1 MDIVR
6 PYDLQALTVGDHQRI
21 YLFALDQHQD
31 SVVIRIEDFHPY
43 VFVELPPFDIHGNDI
58 IWTEWVIDDFVNSFK
73 DDLEGLLVGY
83 QPITGKRLYYYQPE
97 AMGYLQL
104 FLTTQSALQLR
115 KLVKRLEQVYTF
127 HPSGANRQSA
137 MDQQLTGQSCVQAC
151 YRVYELN
158 IKPTTKFLASLDVSP
173 CDPLDLSELT
183 PIKHTETDP
192 RFVAREYRLT
202 VEQFR
207 QAHRRATQQSPP
219 MIHPRILVFDIECY
233 SSSPNRMPQRYEI
246 TDEIFAISC
255 TLMTGPG
262 ASQEYM
268 LTTGVSRELEGL
280 TTIRLPDELSLLKR
294 FLDLI
299 TELNPQV
306 ISGYNI
312 HGFDLQYFHERLS
325 KIYLERYPSLALLK
339 WYGVDEAIEAQRSG
353 SDTRAFGHMETFTIP
368 MIGRIYFDLYTY
380 MRKNYKFPKY
390 SLDHVAEQLLDS
402 HKEDMPYKEMFA
414 IFRRFKELTGSEVS
428 GDVQASE
435 VQSNIDDFTRVVSY
449 CVQDSRL
456 VVQMLDKLH
465 IWIELLETANIVQ
478 VPIEHLYLRG
488 QQARCVNQVY
498 KLAHRRGYVIDQR
511 VHPEVPYTG
520 GFVGEPVVGLH
531 DQVACLDFASLYPS
545 IIMAYNI
552 CYTTLIAPRDLSDD
566 PQGELHDLSQE
577 VVISHD
583 EDLEI
588 RTVGTR
594 ASSLHTSTKSRM
606 VDLRY
611 RFVRKDH
618 HPGLL
623 PELVSTLV
631 SVRRAVRK
639 QSEQAFAKA
648 KELADTDH
656 QAAQRW
662 QLEGIVLHKRQLA
675 LKVSA
680 NSLYGFLGVQNGG
693 QLPLIEG
700 AMSITALGRQ
710 LINGVNRQ
718 IETHWGYQV
727 VYNDTDSTM
736 FVIHDVPKERVY
748 ERAEELA
755 TEINKGFQEPL
766 RMELEKV
773 MIGFFLKKKNYCYL
787 VYKRD
792 GTLPTRVGSDGV
804 AQLSTKDIVFK
815 GMKPVRR
822 ENCQLLKD
830 LYSTVILQVFQRAKF
845 QDVAELLLRTYER
858 LMLGQV
864 PVEQLVMYLS
874 LGEYSASSTYYL
886 KSFKERVINQG
897 YNVNTGDRVEVVLVK
912 RGPRAKVADQLVL
925 LEEFEKGG
933 LKIDGLVYLVKK
945 IAPAIDQILAVAYQR
960 IIQQYPRLRVRRDR
974 ERVFTHAVMV
984 GAVMGKVFLTA
995 DPNTGLAM
1003 TREFY
1008 DRILTMVGDI
1018 ASF

>member
-1 MDIVR
+1 MELVR

-21 YLFALDQHQD
+21 YLFALDQQQEA
-31 SVVIRIEDFHPY
+31 VVIRVEDFYPY
-43 VFVELPPFDIHGNDI
+43 LFVELPPFDIHGGDI
-58 IWTEWVIDDFVNSFK
+58 VWTEWLIDDFVNSFR
-73 DDLEGLLVGY
+73 DQLEGLLVGY
-83 QPITGKRLYYYQPE
+83 QRVSGRRLYYYQPE
-97 AMGYLQL
+97 PMEYLQL
-104 FLTTQSALQLR
+104 FLTTQTGPQLR
-115 KLVKRLEQVYTF
+115 KLVQRLEQVYTF
-127 HPSGANRQSA
+127 RQSTA
-137 MDQQLTGQSCVQAC
+137 ARDLGGSQVSRAQTAVQAC
-151 YRVYELN
+151 YRVHELN
-158 IKPTTKFLASLDVSP
+158 IKPATKFLAALDVSP
-173 CDPLDLSELT
+173 CDPLDLSGLV
-183 PIKHTETDP
+183 PVPHTETDP

-207 QAHRRATQQSPP
+207 QAHQRAASQPAP
-219 MIHPRILVFDIECY
+219 MFHPRILVFDIECY

-246 TDEIFAISC
+246 TDEVFAISC

-262 ASQEYM
+262 VSREYM
-268 LTTGVSRELEGL
+268 LTTGHSRDLEGL
-280 TTIRLPDELSLLKR
+280 TIIRLPDELSLLRR
-294 FLDLI
+294 FLALI
-299 TELNPQV
+299 AELNPQV

-312 HGFDLQYFHERLS
+312 HGFDLQYLHERLT
-325 KIYLERYPSLALLK
+325 KVYLERYPPLSLLK
-339 WYGVDEAIEAQRSG
+339 WFDVNEAVEAQRGG
-353 SDTRAFGHMETFTIP
+353 SDTRAFGHMETFAVP
-368 MIGRIYFDLYTY
+368 MVGRIYFDLYTY

-390 SLDHVAEQLLDS
+390 SLDHVAEQLLGS

-414 IFRRFKELTGSEVS
+414 IFKRFKELTEAETGAEDRVTSEA
-428 GDVQASE
+428 VQA
-435 VQSNIDDFTRVVSY
+435 NLDDFTRVISY

-498 KLAHRRGYVIDQR
+498 KLARHRGYVVDQR

-552 CYTTLIAPRDLSDD
+552 CYTTLVNPRDLDD
-566 PQGELHDLSQE
+566 PELDLPARSQE

-583 EDLEI
+583 EDLE
-588 RTVGTR
+588 TR
-594 ASSLHTSTKSRM
+594 ASAARSSRA

-611 RFVRKDH
+611 RFVRKDT

-648 KELADTDH
+648 KALLEAEDPSEVDR
-656 QAAQRW
+656 QAARRW
-662 QLEGIVLHKRQLA
+662 QLEGVVLHKRQLA

-718 IETHWGYQV
+718 IETRWGYRV

-748 ERAEELA
+748 ARAEELA
-755 TEINKGFQEPL
+755 AEINKGFQEPL

-792 GTLPTRVGSDGV
+792 GTLPTRVGADGV
-804 AQLSTKDIVFK
+804 ARLSTKDIVFK

-830 LYSTVILQVFQRAKF
+830 LYGAVMLQLFQRAKF
-845 QDVAELLLRTYER
+845 RTVATYLLDAYER
-858 LMLGQV
+858 LVLGQV

-886 KSFKERVINQG
+886 KAFKERVINQG
-897 YNVNTGDRVEVVLVK
+897 YNVNAGDRVEVVLVK

-925 LEEFEKGG
+925 LEEFRKGG
-933 LKIDGLVYLVKK
+933 LELDGLTYLIKK

-960 IIQQYPRLRVRRDR
+960 IIQRFPNLRVRRDR
-974 ERVFTHAVMV
+974 ERVFTSAVMV
-984 GAVMGKVFLTA
+984 GAVVGKVFLTA
-995 DPNTGLAM
+995 DPEGGLAM
-1003 TREFY
+1003 AREFY
-1008 DRILTMVGDI
+1008 DRVLELVGDQT
-1018 ASF
+1018 SF